1 MNQSDDD
8 LHKKIKLLSQ
18 ELEEKEK
25 DLLLSAQIGK
35 ELLEKNSKLEDKIY
49 ELETDLKSANEN
61 IEQLSYQLSQKNDL
75 INILTIDDCGSE
87 NGKHKNI
94 SHLICS
100 L

>member
-1 MNQSDDD
+1 MTQTDDD

-25 DLLLSAQIGK
+25 DLLLSAKIGK

-49 ELETDLKSANEN
+49 ELETDLKAVNEN

-87 NGKHKNI
+87 NGKH
-94 SHLICS
+94 
-100 L
+100 